1 MLYLFLCSL
10 GLGETTFVVE
20 DNGEAEPV
28 EDEQAPE
35 EVAEAEE
42 EEQEQEEAENAE
54 AEAEE
59 DEPAEEETEAK
70 SEGEEEEG
78 EEGVEGSE
86 GEGKEEEEEEEDEEN
101 GEEEEESEG
110 EDEGEEELNEEEL
123 KKKQIAEALARRR
136 KSAGTVP
143 YLLEQTILLV
153 GEGNFSFASALATT
167 LRAGT
172 AASGDSSLTVLIE
185 CLHCSLL
192 LPWLGGWVHGHVGV
206 AAGTNIVATS
216 LDTFDECKEKYN
228 DVVEHIRAFEK
239 VGGTVLHKV
248 YLPTTRSSSE
258 TRAKLLWAS

>member
-28 EDEQAPE
+28 E
-35 EVAEAEE
+35 EVAEEAEE
-42 EEQEQEEAENAE
+42 EEQEQEEEEEENVEE
-54 AEAEE
+54 AEADD
-59 DEPAEEETEAK
+59 DEAAEEETEAK
-70 SEGEEEEG
+70 SEGEEEEEEG
-78 EEGVEGSE
+78 EEGAEGSE
-86 GEGKEEEEEEEDEEN
+86 GEGEEGEEEEEED
-101 GEEEEESEG
+101 GEEEEESED

-172 AASGDSSLTVLIE
+172 AASCARFELRSLARMPALLTSS
-185 CLHCSLL
+185 S
-192 LPWLGGWVHGHVGV
+192 LGGWVHGHVW
-206 AAGTNIVATS
+206 AWPQA
-216 LDTFDECKEKYN
+216 
-228 DVVEHIRAFEK
+228 
-239 VGGTVLHKV
+239 
-248 YLPTTRSSSE
+248 PT
-258 TRAKLLWAS
+258 L